1 MALLTRDQILQAQDL
16 KTQDIEVPEWGG
28 TVRISM
34 MTGRSRDLYEAGLFK
49 GKDNDSNYD
58 NLRAKYLS
66 YCLVNEAG
74 DLIFTMQDVVE
85 LGKKSAVALE
95 RVFEAANKLNGTSDE
110 GMEELAK
117 N

>member
-49 GKDNDSNYD
+49 NKDSEANYD
-58 NLRAKYLS
+58 NLRARYLS
-66 YCLVNEAG
+66 YCLVNEKG

-85 LGKKSAVALE
+85 LGKKSGVAID
-95 RVFEAANKLNGTSDE
+95 RVFEAANQLNGTSNE